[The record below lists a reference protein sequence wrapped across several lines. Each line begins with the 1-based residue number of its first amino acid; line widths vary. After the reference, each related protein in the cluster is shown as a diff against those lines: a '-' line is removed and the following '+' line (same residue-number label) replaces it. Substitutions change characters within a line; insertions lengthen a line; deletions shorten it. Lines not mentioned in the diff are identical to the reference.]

1 MVLVTA
7 LAVFILRRLAVP
19 SIVTYIAVGL
29 FLGPVIGL
37 VPAAGSGE
45 PTARTVAA
53 IGEIGIILLLFIV
66 GLELSLDRIRGVGRV
81 AVLAGLGQVVFTL
94 FFGFLLTLLLGFSV
108 LEGVFLAT
116 ALTFSSTVVVVK
128 LLDQKK
134 ELHTLYGRIA
144 VGIFLVQDL
153 VVIVV
158 LTVLA
163 GLAAGA
169 EAAEGAQSLS
179 LHARSVAGS
188 LAKAFLGMLALLA
201 ASLLA
206 ARYLLGRLFNWLASS
221 AQTLL
226 LWSLGWCFLFVIGGE
241 VMGLSPEIGAF
252 LAGVSL
258 AQLKCSHE
266 LRRRSHPLMSFFLAV
281 FFVSLG
287 ASMVLDA
294 AASYWPQAIALSLFV
309 LIGNPFIFMWIIARS
324 GYGEQTSFFTSVT
337 VAQIS
342 EFSFIFAGVGMAA
355 GLIDQSIL
363 SVIAIVGVVTMA
375 ASSYM
380 IMHNRTLY
388 EWSRRFGLLRMFRAR
403 SEDDGTAGAGETVLR
418 GHVIVVGM
426 NPLGARVARELH
438 ERGETVL
445 AVDSDPGKLEGV
457 PWRTKVGNV
466 DYLAMV
472 EELNLAE
479 AKLVVSALQIE
490 DSNRLLAWRCRRL
503 GVPVAIHAF
512 DTSVIL
518 GLKQMETDYL
528 IHPRLEGRR
537 RLAAE
542 LTRVAGEGSA

>member
-7 LAVFILRRLAVP
+7 VAVFLLRRLSVP
-19 SIVTYIAVGL
+19 SLVTYIGVGL
-29 FLGPVIGL
+29 LLGPVVGL
-37 VPAAGSGE
+37 VPGADAGA
-45 PTARTVAA
+45 PATKTVAA
-53 IGEIGIILLLFIV
+53 IGEVGIILLLFIV

-81 AVLAGLGQVVFTL
+81 AVLAGLGQVAFTL
-94 FFGFLLTLLLGFSV
+94 VFGFLLSLLLGFSV
-108 LEGVFLAT
+108 LESVFLAN
-116 ALTFSSTVVVVK
+116 ALNFSSTVVVVK

-144 VGIFLVQDL
+144 VGIFLVQNL

-169 EAAEGAQSLS
+169 EAAEGAQILS
-179 LHARSVAGS
+179 LDARSVAGS
-188 LAKAFLGMLALLA
+188 LAKSFLGMLALLA

-206 ARYLLGRLFNWLASS
+206 ARYLLGGLFNWLASS

-226 LWSLGWCFLFVIGGE
+226 LWSLGWCFVFVIGAE
-241 VMGLSPEIGAF
+241 AMGMSPELGAF

-258 AQLKCSHE
+258 AQLRCSDE

-294 AASYWPQAIALSLFV
+294 AARYWPEAIALSLFV

-324 GYGEQTSFFTSVT
+324 GYGERTSFFASVT

-342 EFSFIFAGVGMAA
+342 EFSFVFAGMGMAA

-363 SVIAIVGVVTMA
+363 SLIAVIGVITMA
-375 ASSYM
+375 VSAYM
-380 IMHNRTLY
+380 IMHNRVLY
-388 EWSRRFGLLRMFRAR
+388 EWARRAGLLRMFRAPAE
-403 SEDDGTAGAGETVLR
+403 EDGAAGPAETLPK

-426 NPLGARVARELH
+426 NPLGVLMARDLH

-445 AVDSDPGKLEGV
+445 AVDSDPGKLEDM
-457 PWRTKVGNV
+457 PWRTQVGNM

-472 EELNLAE
+472 EEVNLAG

-490 DSNRLLAWRCRRL
+490 DSNRLLAWRCRQL
-503 GVPVAIHAF
+503 GVPSAIHAF

-518 GLKQMETDYL
+518 GLKQMETDFL

-542 LTRVAGEGSA
+542 LARIWESAS